1 MMLALAPE
9 AVRMERAVAEYP
21 TFPASFGREPMQ
33 LRTFNSTGVF
43 GDPRPA
49 TAETGEKIIARVV
62 TDSLRLIE
70 DWRRTL

>member
-21 TFPASFGREPMQ
+21 SFPAEFGREPMQ
-33 LRTFNSTGVF
+33 LRTFNSSGVF

-49 TAETGEKIIARVV
+49 TAATGEKIIARIVAE
-62 TDSLRLIE
+62 SLRRIE